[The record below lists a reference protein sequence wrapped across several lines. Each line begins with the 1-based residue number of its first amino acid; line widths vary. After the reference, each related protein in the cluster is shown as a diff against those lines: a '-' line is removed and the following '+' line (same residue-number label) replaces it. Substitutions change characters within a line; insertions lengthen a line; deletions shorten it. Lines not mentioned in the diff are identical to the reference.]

1 MSDLAPKPPVE
12 QPPWAPQSSPTGAPR
27 LPPSVVP
34 YAAALVG
41 VAAVLMPFLP
51 AHTVA
56 FQVCAA
62 ILGAGVTIGIASPGL
77 RKK

>member
-1 MSDLAPKPPVE
+1 MSELTPTPPE
-12 QPPWAPQSSPTGAPR
+12 QPPWVPQPPSPNGVPR

-41 VAAVLMPFLP
+41 VAATLMPFVP
-51 AHTVA
+51 AHTIL
-56 FQVCAA
+56 FKVCAA
-62 ILGAGVTIGIASPGL
+62 ILGVGVTVGIASPGL